1 MGAEDHLKHLPA
13 QRAAAL
19 HVMDVAS
26 DGWASSNDVAAALQV
41 DPAMTAHVL
50 RLANSAYYGM
60 SGRVRSVGFAVTV
73 IGFSAVRSMAATFAA
88 GVVGAR
94 VPTAF
99 WDRAAAAA
107 AAASLAAA
115 QIGAA
120 RLDGFSVGLLHE
132 LGDYL
137 LFRTDEDAHARLHT
151 EVNHWDCKRRCRHER
166 ELFGTDHGELLAGS
180 LESWHFP
187 EDFIEAYA
195 THGEANL
202 GSSPLAR
209 TLVAGQAL
217 SALALLPD
225 EERMWV
231 GDFVTRLS
239 SRLDMGFIDSSQ
251 AWSFSRRAREEAG
264 ILAACLPIAA

>member
-1 MGAEDHLKHLPA
+1 MGADEQLRHLPA

-19 HVMDVAS
+19 HVMAVAS

-60 SGRVRSVGFAVTV
+60 SGRVRTVGFAVTV

-94 VPTAF
+94 VPDGF
-99 WDRAAAAA
+99 WDRAAASAA
-107 AAASLAAA
+107 CCSLTAASV
-115 QIGAA
+115 GAA

-137 LFRTDEDAHARLHT
+137 LFSQDEAAHAALHT
-151 EVNHWDCKRRCRHER
+151 EVAHWDCKRRSRHER
-166 ELFGTDHGELLAGS
+166 ELFGTDHGEALARS
-180 LESWHFP
+180 LENWHFP
-187 EDFIEAYA
+187 DDFVEAYA
-195 THGEANL
+195 THCEANL
-202 GSSPLAR
+202 ASTPLAR

-217 SALALLPD
+217 SSLALMPD

-231 GDFVTRLS
+231 GDFVQRLTPK
-239 SRLDMGFIDSSQ
+239 LDLGFVDSSQ
-251 AWSFSRRAREEAG
+251 AWGFSRRAREEAG

>member
-1 MGAEDHLKHLPA
+1 MGAEDELKHLPA

-19 HVMDVAS
+19 HVMNVAS

-94 VPTAF
+94 VPGGF
-99 WDRAAAAA
+99 WDRAAASAA
-107 AAASLAAA
+107 SASLAAA
-115 QIGAA
+115 QLGAA

-137 LFRTDEDAHARLHT
+137 LFRQDEEAHTRLHT
-151 EVNHWDCKRRCRHER
+151 EVAHWDCKRRSRHER
-166 ELFGTDHGELLAGS
+166 ELFGTDHGELLAKS
-180 LESWHFP
+180 LEAWHFP
-187 EDFIEAYA
+187 DDFVEAYG
-195 THGEANL
+195 THCEANRAA
-202 GSSPLAR
+202 SPLAR
-209 TLVAGQAL
+209 SLVAGQAL
-217 SALALLPD
+217 SALSLLPD

-231 GDFVTRLS
+231 GDLVTRLT
-239 SRLDMGFIDSSQ
+239 SRLEIGTIDASQ
-251 AWSFSRRAREEAG
+251 AWAFSRRAREEAG